1 MVLTPGTIWGAYV
14 GLEIDP
20 NNPTYALS
28 ENCTHFGLMWS
39 HSSVFLAQGDY
50 AQMVLNGQLVWFLT
64 SLFPFPIQISRSR
77 RLKRL
82 ERPGHTLARIIYTY
96 VNFYI
101 TQFNCNQGP

>member
-1 MVLTPGTIWGAYV
+1 MAASV

-20 NNPTYALS
+20 NNPTYALSLSLISLS

>member
-64 SLFPFPIQISRSR
+64 SLFPFPF
-77 RLKRL
+77 KFL
-82 ERPGHTLARIIYTY
+82 EAD
-96 VNFYI
+96 V
-101 TQFNCNQGP
+101 